1 MLSKE
6 EQKQKNKDFW
16 EGFKEFMRKTPSAN
30 GKRMNWLSY
39 KTEVKDVYL
48 RLEANNR
55 GCGLHFD
62 IQPKDDAIRAILW
75 EQMGELKKVLSDE
88 MPTSGDWH
96 ERFFDMNNH
105 EISRIS
111 WTNDSYNYFLE
122 KDENEIYA
130 YLKSHLL
137 GFDRFY
143 QEYKEILIS
152 LMQ

>member
-1 MLSKE
+1 MLSKD

-16 EGFKEFMRKTPSAN
+16 DGFKEYMRKTPSAN

-39 KTEVKDVYL
+39 NTEVKDIYL
-48 RLEANNR
+48 RLEAGNR
-55 GCGLHFD
+55 GCALNFD
-62 IQPKDDAIRAILW
+62 MQPKDDSVRAILW
-75 EQMGELKKVLSDE
+75 EQMGELKTVLTSE
-88 MPTSGDWH
+88 MPTAGDWH
-96 ERFFDMNNH
+96 ERFFGETNK

-111 WTNDSYNYFLE
+111 WRNESLNYFLE
-122 KDENEIYA
+122 EDINQTYDFLRK
-130 YLKSHLL
+130 HLL